1 MRKLHNRSSRCRI
14 KKNHRNGCCSSK
26 IFANILEGYKKL
38 KVLLLYSGKFPSFGA
53 ASKRISNYKKGLEL
67 YGHNVEIFS
76 IQPFKGPP
84 FIRILLVLLS
94 PIRYVRRILN
104 RLDRIDILFIYGF
117 GWVTKVRIIKRA
129 QKRGIKTVLEIN
141 EYPYSIVGSR
151 RDKYLK
157 YFNSINRLCLQ
168 RFVFPLADGF
178 VVISEPLYQY
188 VLKFKSS
195 SSLIIKI
202 PIIVDYDY
210 YQVTTTQPECKR
222 PYILH
227 SSTIND
233 NKDGIYEVLNAVAKV
248 NLCLDTKVHI
258 YFTSLQ
264 TLSEIWVQIMQLINE
279 KNLTEYV
286 HFIGDLDEQTLLA
299 FQQHCSM
306 VVINKVDSLQNRY
319 NFATKLG
326 EYLALGKPVITTLI
340 GEVSAYLKNNVN
352 CLELP
357 PNESDIISAKI
368 KLVLSNPVLAEGIAQ
383 NGKNIAKQRFDIRV
397 TGDSLSEFFDVV
409 IK

>member
-1 MRKLHNRSSRCRI
+1 
-14 KKNHRNGCCSSK
+14 
-26 IFANILEGYKKL
+26 
-38 KVLLLYSGKFPSFGA
+38 
-53 ASKRISNYKKGLEL
+53 
-67 YGHNVEIFS
+67 
-76 IQPFKGPP
+76 
-84 FIRILLVLLS
+84 
-94 PIRYVRRILN
+94 
-104 RLDRIDILFIYGF
+104 
-117 GWVTKVRIIKRA
+117 
-129 QKRGIKTVLEIN
+129 
-141 EYPYSIVGSR
+141 
-151 RDKYLK
+151 
-157 YFNSINRLCLQ
+157 
-168 RFVFPLADGF
+168 
-178 VVISEPLYQY
+178 
-188 VLKFKSS
+188 
-195 SSLIIKI
+195 
-202 PIIVDYDY
+202 
-210 YQVTTTQPECKR
+210 
-222 PYILH
+222 
-227 SSTIND
+227 
-233 NKDGIYEVLNAVAKV
+233 
-248 NLCLDTKVHI
+248 
-258 YFTSLQ
+258 
-264 TLSEIWVQIMQLINE
+264 MQLINE